1 MIFRLS
7 ISVLLAA
14 ANAAFACE
22 ETGTAMQSEASDA
35 PVAIISIEPPPLSQP
50 FSFVITVCT
59 DKPVTDVT
67 IDATMPAHQ
76 HGMNYEPRTTQSDD
90 NTLQVDDMV
99 FHMPGFWEI
108 ELNAVIDDIPVSYTH
123 SLTL

>member
-7 ISVLLAA
+7 ISVVLAA

-76 HGMNYEPRTTQSDD
+76 HGMNYEPRTTQSDG

-123 SLTL
+123 PLTL

>member
-7 ISVLLAA
+7 ICMLCSA
-14 ANAAFACE
+14 ANVALACD
-22 ETGTAMQSEASDA
+22 ETGQVMTSKIPDA
-35 PVAIISIEPPPLSQP
+35 PLAVISIEPPPLSQP

-67 IDATMPAHQ
+67 VDATMPAHQ
-76 HGMNYEPRTTQSDD
+76 HGMNYEPRATTSAG
-90 NTLQVDDMV
+90 NTLQIDDMV
-99 FHMPGFWEI
+99 FHMPGLWEI